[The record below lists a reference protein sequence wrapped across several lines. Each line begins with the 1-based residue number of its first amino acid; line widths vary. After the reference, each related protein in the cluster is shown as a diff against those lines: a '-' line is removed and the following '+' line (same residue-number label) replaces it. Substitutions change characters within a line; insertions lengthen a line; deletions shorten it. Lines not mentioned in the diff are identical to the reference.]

1 MEKIYTRKEASQVLG
16 VSITTLDT
24 ARQNGQ
30 IAYIQYVPNG
40 CIYFTESNLRDYI
53 TKSTHR
59 ANPVIQK
66 ETYRKRRNRS
76 LSR

>member
-1 MEKIYTRKEASQVLG
+1 MEQIYTRKEAAQILG

-24 ARQNGQ
+24 ARLNGQ

-40 CIYFTESNLRDYI
+40 CIYFTESNLKDYI

-66 ETYRKRRNRS
+66 DTYRKRRSSS

>member
-1 MEKIYTRKEASQVLG
+1 MEQIYTRKEAAQVLG

-24 ARQNGQ
+24 ARINGQ

-40 CIYFTESNLRDYI
+40 CIYFTESNLKDYV

-59 ANPVIQK
+59 AHPMPQK
-66 ETYRKRRNRS
+66 ETYRKRRTRD